1 MDTKQTPS
9 GPIDVAIVGGGL
21 AGLTAAA
28 TVAAAGLRPVVYE
41 RRRDLGGD
49 ARSSTS
55 EGFIFNQGPHALYRG
70 GAAERT
76 LQELGVELRGGVPPV
91 EGRIVFDGQ
100 PFLESAVT
108 FGLSFEVDLEI
119 AQFDRDSFFGVA
131 FGHERSDAIDEGF
144 AF

>member
-76 LQELGVELRGGVPPV
+76 LQELGV
-91 EGRIVFDGQ
+91 
-100 PFLESAVT
+100 
-108 FGLSFEVDLEI
+108 
-119 AQFDRDSFFGVA
+119 
-131 FGHERSDAIDEGF
+131 
-144 AF
+144 